1 MTKTNHPIE
10 QEELMAYLDGELA
23 TDRAVTAAAHLEHC
37 QECQR
42 LVDDLKGISQKL
54 MEWEIEA
61 SEAEILPDITTA
73 LEEREKKPK
82 QTVISYH
89 RDGGVILRGRWL

>member
-42 LVDDLKGISQKL
+42 LADDLKGMSQKL
-54 MEWEIEA
+54 MEWEVET
-61 SEAEILPDITTA
+61 SDTENMTDI
-73 LEEREKKPK
+73 
-82 QTVISYH
+82 V
-89 RDGGVILRGRWL
+89 